1 MLSTT
6 TTPPPTDSV
15 ALLTLYE
22 VNQDLLQGKI
32 PQVIQLKT
40 GKTVIGRGSQCDV
53 ILNAQRDGKFIISR
67 NHASIEIQQVKGS
80 SSFECVLQDL
90 GAINGTYVNGMR
102 IHRYSVKSGDIIQF
116 GGMCDVPEGYILEHS
131 DVSVKYKFQLH
142 KVVKKEV
149 KEVVKEVAKTA
160 QKRKSDVASAS
171 IDEQSNALANKTPNR
186 MITDVSLS
194 LITSSSGRSKH
205 KKAKLSSDTSEP
217 SNLDKLLAAV
227 RTRDTDDDPEPLP
240 LPSPKPEEVQGSV
253 ASVGGGGGGGEVALP
268 GTAGSAVGGG
278 VVSVPVAGMSEA
290 VLEEVRQIKL
300 SHERELVEL
309 RQHFQL
315 LQQSLTRTEEHLA
328 KTVVTSVPEKS
339 AETVSEEKTADK
351 LADLI
356 SRENDVLKSEILA
369 LRQQLSTALLN
380 TSSPRSSPRNS
391 NSSSSTASKG
401 VSKQKKAVKKEKE
414 KEKVPDVIVEEK
426 KPEPAP
432 APASVVTSSFCQVDL
447 GSLTSQL
454 TCVLCQHLLL
464 DAVVLRCSHGFCRLC
479 IERHVS
485 HGESTCPICKDPPPR
500 RSSATP
506 SSSSS
511 ATSAKARRVRNVF
524 ADYVARSNREDEEVE
539 AGGAGRECW
548 YYRSD
553 HLDSLVWL
561 VLSASSEEVR
571 QQFRQREEVAA
582 RELKE
587 VFGVDVTAGYQFAE
601 GARQELPPHHRQR
614 EEEQRSGVSN
624 GRRQEDEEVLCEY
637 CGGSA
642 HEEGERCPHKE
653 NISSDD
659 VSEEEEDF

>member
-32 PQVIQLKT
+32 PQVIQLKA

-149 KEVVKEVAKTA
+149 KEVVKEVVKTA
-160 QKRKSDVASAS
+160 QKRKSDVTSAS

-205 KKAKLSSDTSEP
+205 KKAKLASDTSEP

-240 LPSPKPEEVQGSV
+240 SPKLEEVQGSV
-253 ASVGGGGGGGEVALP
+253 ASVGGGGGEVVLP
-268 GTAGSAVGGG
+268 SAPMSAVGGG
-278 VVSVPVAGMSEA
+278 VVSAPVAVMSEA
-290 VLEEVRQIKL
+290 VLEEVRQMKL

-328 KTVVTSVPEKS
+328 KTVVTSAP
-339 AETVSEEKTADK
+339 ETVSEEKTADK

-356 SRENDVLKSEILA
+356 SRENDVLKSELLA

-391 NSSSSTASKG
+391 NSSSNTTSKG
-401 VSKQKKAVKKEKE
+401 VSKQKKAVKEKE

-432 APASVVTSSFCQVDL
+432 APAPVVTSSFCQVDL

-485 HGESTCPICKDPPPR
+485 RGESTCPICKDPPPR

-511 ATSAKARRVRNVF
+511 AASAKARRVRNVF

-548 YYRSD
+548 YHRSD

-571 QQFRQREEVAA
+571 QQFRQREEEAA

-601 GARQELPPHHRQR
+601 GAKQELPPHHRQR
-614 EEEQRSGVSN
+614 EEEQRSDVS

-642 HEEGERCPHKE
+642 HDEGERCPHKE
-653 NISSDD
+653 NSSNDD

>member
-32 PQVIQLKT
+32 PQVIQLKA

-149 KEVVKEVAKTA
+149 KEVVKEVVKTA
-160 QKRKSDVASAS
+160 QKRKSDVASAA

-205 KKAKLSSDTSEP
+205 KKAKLASDTSEP

-240 LPSPKPEEVQGSV
+240 SPKLEEVQGSV
-253 ASVGGGGGGGEVALP
+253 ASVGGGGGEVVLP
-268 GTAGSAVGGG
+268 SAPMSAVGGG
-278 VVSVPVAGMSEA
+278 VVSAPVAVMSEA
-290 VLEEVRQIKL
+290 VLEEVRQMKL

-328 KTVVTSVPEKS
+328 KTVVTSAP
-339 AETVSEEKTADK
+339 ETVSEEKTADK

-356 SRENDVLKSEILA
+356 SRENDVLKSELLA

-391 NSSSSTASKG
+391 NSSSNTTSKG
-401 VSKQKKAVKKEKE
+401 VSKQKKAVKEKE

-432 APASVVTSSFCQVDL
+432 APAPVVTSSFCQVDL

-485 HGESTCPICKDPPPR
+485 RGESTCPICKDPPPR

-511 ATSAKARRVRNVF
+511 AASAKARRVRNVF

-548 YYRSD
+548 YHRSD

-571 QQFRQREEVAA
+571 QQFRQREEEAA

-601 GARQELPPHHRQR
+601 GAKQELPPHHRQR
-614 EEEQRSGVSN
+614 EEEQRSDVS

-642 HEEGERCPHKE
+642 HDEGERCPHKE
-653 NISSDD
+653 NSSNDD

>member
-32 PQVIQLKT
+32 PQVIQLKA

-149 KEVVKEVAKTA
+149 KEVVKEVVKTA
-160 QKRKSDVASAS
+160 QKRKSDVASAA

-205 KKAKLSSDTSEP
+205 KKAKLASDTSEP

-240 LPSPKPEEVQGSV
+240 SPKLEEVQGSV
-253 ASVGGGGGGGEVALP
+253 ASVGGGGGEVVLP
-268 GTAGSAVGGG
+268 SAPMSAVGGG
-278 VVSVPVAGMSEA
+278 VVSAPVAVMSEA
-290 VLEEVRQIKL
+290 VLEEVRQMKL

-328 KTVVTSVPEKS
+328 KTVVTSAP
-339 AETVSEEKTADK
+339 ETVSEEKTADK

-356 SRENDVLKSEILA
+356 SRENDVLKSELLA

-391 NSSSSTASKG
+391 NSSSNTTSKG
-401 VSKQKKAVKKEKE
+401 VSKQKKAVKE

-432 APASVVTSSFCQVDL
+432 APAPVVTSSFCQVDL

-485 HGESTCPICKDPPPR
+485 RGESTCPICKDPPPR

-511 ATSAKARRVRNVF
+511 AASAKARRVRNVF

-548 YYRSD
+548 YHRSD

-571 QQFRQREEVAA
+571 QQFRQREEEAA

-601 GARQELPPHHRQR
+601 GAKQELPPHHRQR
-614 EEEQRSGVSN
+614 EEEQRSDVS

-642 HEEGERCPHKE
+642 HDEGERCPHKE
-653 NISSDD
+653 NSSNDD
-659 VSEEEEDF
+659 VSEEEDF